1 MNCLFTASVDTA
13 RALLDHP
20 APDCFQYVVASPAY
34 SVTNGSKI
42 EASTPQECQAICR
55 NLPGCKIFQWMP
67 KVWKESGQC
76 RLKSM
81 EPKWT
86 HNEWYMLPNAIAGPS
101 ICTRKIKN
109 LSNLFLAYLV

>member
-42 EASTPQECQAICR
+42 SVLE
-55 NLPGCKIFQWMP
+55 
-67 KVWKESGQC
+67 
-76 RLKSM
+76 
-81 EPKWT
+81 
-86 HNEWYMLPNAIAGPS
+86 
-101 ICTRKIKN
+101 
-109 LSNLFLAYLV
+109 